1 MNPFIPPPLYHWPEV
16 PHAPFDEWQGR
27 FWKARGAAK
36 KAISPG
42 APEPRMKPGFW
53 QRVQYFLPFLPCFP
67 AMFVTF
73 LQRNLLASCLAAL
86 AARKPHIS
94 NSFWENKLSLRMKV
108 LFLSSLSPAPPP
120 VTPKPPQQTCQDL
133 NGFSCFGKSPSEI
146 MGSWADAGGQDSYER
161 GVVRGMTRGVVCHR
175 WVGCPPRT
183 FSERIWGQRCCAG
196 PFPFTVSK
204 AERCL

>member
-1 MNPFIPPPLYHWPEV
+1 
-16 PHAPFDEWQGR
+16 
-27 FWKARGAAK
+27 
-36 KAISPG
+36 
-42 APEPRMKPGFW
+42 
-53 QRVQYFLPFLPCFP
+53 
-67 AMFVTF
+67 MFVTF

-108 LFLSSLSPAPPP
+108 LFLTSLSPAPP
-120 VTPKPPQQTCQDL
+120 VAPKPPQQTRQDL
-133 NGFSCFGKSPSEI
+133 NGFSCFGKSLSEI

-161 GVVRGMTRGVVCHR
+161 GVVRGVIRGVVCHE

-183 FSERIWGQRCCAG
+183 LSERIWGQRCCAG

-204 AERCL
+204 AERCHKASKHGEGKVDSFSNLLLLNHITQGFPFHGPQFPLSDPGHFLGFLMRLA

>member
-1 MNPFIPPPLYHWPEV
+1 MNALRLHFLCGKEPLYSTAPVPLPEV
-16 PHAPFDEWQGR
+16 PDASFDEWQGR

-53 QRVQYFLPFLPCFP
+53 QRVQYFLSFLPCFP

-108 LFLSSLSPAPPP
+108 LFLSSLSPAPPCS
-120 VTPKPPQQTCQDL
+120 PQT
-133 NGFSCFGKSPSEI
+133 SPT
-146 MGSWADAGGQDSYER
+146 DAPRPER
-161 GVVRGMTRGVVCHR
+161 FQLL
-175 WVGCPPRT
+175 WQEP
-183 FSERIWGQRCCAG
+183 Q
-196 PFPFTVSK
+196 
-204 AERCL
+204 